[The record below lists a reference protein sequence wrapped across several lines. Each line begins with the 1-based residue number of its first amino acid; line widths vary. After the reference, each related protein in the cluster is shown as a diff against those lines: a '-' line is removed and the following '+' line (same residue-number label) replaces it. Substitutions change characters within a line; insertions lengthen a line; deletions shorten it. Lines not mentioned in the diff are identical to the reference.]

1 MRIQAASVL
10 LAGMLAGCASSPPQT
25 GGGFVSA
32 VGTPFLV
39 AFKIPVCITTVALA
53 GPLAGAAALL
63 PNGELLADQYGKRQ
77 ILHDLDAG
85 LNENC
90 GPPYVIA
97 P

>member
-1 MRIQAASVL
+1 MRIQAAAIL
-10 LAGMLAGCASSPPQT
+10 LAGMAAGCASSPPA

-39 AFKIPVCITTVALA
+39 AFKIPACITTIALA
-53 GPLAGAAALL
+53 GPLAGAAALIPENEPL
-63 PNGELLADQYGKRQ
+63 GGDGDRRE

-85 LNENC
+85 LNQNC
-90 GPPYVIA
+90 GPPYVVV